1 MVVKS
6 SLCYNMG
13 MDHLSKEKRSWNMGR
28 IKSKDTKP
36 EILVRSAL
44 HRIGF
49 RFRLHYKDLP
59 GKPDIYLPKYKTVI
73 FVQGCFWHQH
83 QGCSR
88 SSIPKSNRTYWID
101 KLRKN
106 VERDQKNKLLL
117 EKLGYS
123 VYYIWECETKNIK
136 QVVHD
141 FIAFINNNLEF

>member
-1 MVVKS
+1 
-6 SLCYNMG
+6 